1 MLFRFNATPNSMQ
14 RKCGRIVACIF
25 EYLRNR
31 NGNIA
36 TSFAVAIPVFLAFSG
51 GVIDYSV
58 ALKTRSTMQ
67 AAADAAALGAAREL
81 RMANPNAQIIA
92 DVARTLAVANLGS
105 LADAQVQAATD
116 NNFTYVQVQID
127 KDIPSSFGP
136 LSPFG
141 ASHVQVQARARLRA
155 GTATCMLALDSSTS
169 STLVSTRRVLE
180 RLSVRYIPT
189 LRFSMVWL

>member
-1 MLFRFNATPNSMQ
+1 MSTSMQ
-14 RKCGRIVACIF
+14 RKVDRIVACIF
-25 EYLRNR
+25 EYLRNG

-127 KDIPSSFGP
+127 KDIPSSFV
-136 LSPFG
+136 LFR
-141 ASHVQVQARARLRA
+141 H
-155 GTATCMLALDSSTS
+155 LALLMSRFRRAPGCAREPRLACWLWIHPLRQL
-169 STLVSTRRVLE
+169 LVSTRRV
-180 RLSVRYIPT
+180 
-189 LRFSMVWL
+189 

>member
-14 RKCGRIVACIF
+14 RQCGRIVACIF

-92 DVARTLAVANLGS
+92 DVARTL
-105 LADAQVQAATD
+105 
-116 NNFTYVQVQID
+116 
-127 KDIPSSFGP
+127 PSP
-136 LSPFG
+136 TLDPSPTLRSRQRQTTILLMFKCR
-141 ASHVQVQARARLRA
+141 STRTFHRALVLFRH
-155 GTATCMLALDSSTS
+155 LALLMSRFRRAPGCAREPRLACWLWIHPLRQL
-169 STLVSTRRVLE
+169 LVSTRRVLE